1 MKDIR
6 NEPAFKALVEDLKS
20 LPQKRKEAIADM
32 IQEQAKQ
39 EKPDTGFISPQE
51 FADKTGFASGT
62 IRKWLRQGI
71 IKGKKMGPRVWLIPK
86 EELEKALKVE

>member
-6 NEPAFKALVEDLKS
+6 NEPAFRALVEDLKS
-20 LPQKRKEAIADM
+20 LPQEKREALNEM

>member
-20 LPQKRKEAIADM
+20 LPQERREALNEM

-51 FADKTGFASGT
+51 FADRTGFASGT